1 MSKLKSTLHGGHCLL
16 EMPTGTGK
24 RVDTH
29 TTGKATREREN
40 RASEL
45 TLCCRCAPR
54 TVSLLSL
61 ILSFQYA
68 DPTMGKLVYCTR
80 TVQEM
85 DKVVEELRRVQSYR
99 TKVINAEIAE
109 QVAKG
114 NAQHNIR
121 SPDILGVCLSS
132 RRNLCI
138 HPTVSKHDNRGK
150 VDALCRNKTAS
161 FVREQKASGADI
173 EVCQFF
179 EGYESEGKDATLSG
193 IYSISDLKTLG
204 SAHKWCPYFTSRR
217 LVSVANVVVYNY
229 RQSAHAQGADTHEM
243 AALCFVPVWSS
254 VRCMRS
260 VCCCGTHRIFCM
272 FACSP
277 FVGSA
282 EYLLDPKIAGMVSR
296 EISKES
302 VVVFDEGQS
311 RTECETMQNE
321 GNRRAHSLCF
331 PSLRLCSAHNI
342 DNSTCTPLA
351 SFSSL
356 PAVDLRAYLSLRLPV
371 VIVIQFASRR

>member
-1 MSKLKSTLHGGHCLL
+1 MKIDIDGLEVLWPYDYIYPEQLQCQKTHARKQRARTTTGEGALAVHSSSSTRALRCVGGSCSSDMSKLKSTLHGGHCLL

-24 RVDTH
+24 
-29 TTGKATREREN
+29 
-40 RASEL
+40 
-45 TLCCRCAPR
+45 

-68 DPTMGKLVYCTR
+68 DPTMGKLVYWYNEQMSGQCNPKIACDRTADPVSLCLVPLVVCSTR

-109 QVAKG
+109 QIAKG
-114 NAQHNIR
+114 NVQHNIR

-161 FVREQKASGADI
+161 FVREQKAAGADI

-204 SAHKWCPYFTSRR
+204 SNHKWCPYFTSRR

-229 RQSAHAQGADTHEM
+229 Q
-243 AALCFVPVWSS
+243 
-254 VRCMRS
+254 
-260 VCCCGTHRIFCM
+260 
-272 FACSP
+272 
-277 FVGSA
+277 
-282 EYLLDPKIAGMVSR
+282 YLLDPKIAGMVSR

-302 VVVFDEGQS
+302 VVVFDEGQGGQHTQS
-311 RTECETMQNE
+311 
-321 GNRRAHSLCF
+321 
-331 PSLRLCSAHNI
+331 
-342 DNSTCTPLA
+342 
-351 SFSSL
+351 
-356 PAVDLRAYLSLRLPV
+356 
-371 VIVIQFASRR
+371 